1 MNWYLYIVQC
11 KDCSFYTGI
20 TTDLKRRLTEHN
32 GNNLKGAKSL
42 RGKRPVK
49 LVYSEEYKDQIEAR
63 KREVAIKNWK
73 RQYKLNLI
81 NKSKISGF
89 TL

>member
-1 MNWYLYIVQC
+1 MNWFVYIV
-11 KDCSFYTGI
+11 KCSDESLYTGI
-20 TTDLKRRLTEHN
+20 TTDVDRRLLEHN
-32 GNNLKGAKSL
+32 TDNFKGAKSL

-49 LVYSEEYKDQIEAR
+49 LVYIEKHLTQIDAR

-73 RQYKLNLI
+73 RKFKLQMI
-81 NKSKISGF
+81 DKAQFGF

>member
-1 MNWYLYIVQC
+1 MNWYVYIVKC
-11 KDCSFYTGI
+11 KDDSFYTGI

-32 GNNLKGAKSL
+32 SNNLKGAKSL
-42 RGKRPVK
+42 RGKRPVQI
-49 LVYSEEYKDQIEAR
+49 VYSEEYETQTEAR

-73 RQYKLNLI
+73 RKYKLKLI
-81 NKSKISGF
+81 DKVHVGF